1 MEKFKYYQPT
11 IVYFGRDEFERIK
24 KAAIATGKK
33 ALIVTGQGSI
43 KKLGYLQKLENYLKD
58 ENIKYE
64 IFEGI
69 EPNPRSETINKA
81 GAQAR
86 KMNADMIIALGGGSV
101 MDASKGIAIVAKTG
115 NDIWDYCFTK
125 SKKAKKIS
133 EALPIICIPSLAAT
147 GSEVDGGAVITN
159 HETKQKAILHSTV
172 VMPKY
177 AIIDPLLTM
186 TVPQTYLVDGAV
198 DIICHCI
205 ETYLSCTSDVC
216 IPDQITLGV
225 TRTVKTAI
233 EKLLKDPKDIEQR
246 EVLSWASSV
255 AMMGMFSGRNGG
267 WPIHLIEHAISGIYD
282 ISHGFGLALLMPAM
296 LEFDK
301 PYNEEKIKRFV
312 GYFLHENTSHYTNC
326 DQAIA
331 DFKNWLNSIGALR
344 DPKKHGMDKI
354 DKEAVAQMTIDI
366 YGNDDNAIFGVVPM
380 YKDDIISIL
389 NKAL

>member
-1 MEKFKYYQPT
+1 MEKFRYYQPT
-11 IVYFGRDEFERIK
+11 IVYFGRGEFERIK
-24 KAAIATGKK
+24 KAATATGKK
-33 ALIVTGQGSI
+33 ALIVIGYGSV
-43 KKLGYLQKLENYLKD
+43 KKFGYLQKLENFLKD

-81 GAQAR
+81 GAQAS

-115 NDIWDYCFTK
+115 DDIWDYCPAGNKKTK
-125 SKKAKKIS
+125 KVTTV
-133 EALPIICIPSLAAT
+133 LPIICIPTLAAT

-159 HETKQKAILHSTV
+159 YEKKQKSAIHSGLII
-172 VMPKY
+172 PKY
-177 AIIDPLLTM
+177 AVIDPLLTI
-186 TVPQTYLVDGAV
+186 TVPQDYLIDGAV

-205 ETYLSCTSDVC
+205 ETYLSCTSTVC
-216 IPDQITLGV
+216 IPDQITLGI
-225 TRTVKTAI
+225 TRTVKTSI

-246 EVLSWASSV
+246 EVLSWASSI

-282 ISHGFGLALLMPAM
+282 ISHGLGLALLMPAV

-301 PYNEEKIKRFV
+301 PYNEDKIKRFV

-326 DQAIA
+326 DQAIS

-344 DPKKHGMDKI
+344 DSKKYNI
-354 DKEAVAQMTIDI
+354 DKEAVAQMTIDV
-366 YGNDDNAIFGVVPM
+366 YGNNDNAIFGVVPM
-380 YKDDIISIL
+380 YKDDIIKIL
-389 NKAL
+389 ESAIN